1 MQLARPRPPQR
12 VISLVPMIDVLL
24 IMLVFFMVTSTYLNL
39 AMIPVVNSS
48 DAISQAT
55 PAATNTGAPPL
66 IIRLGS
72 DGQPRIRGQST
83 SIADLSVFLASQV
96 AEYPDISVL
105 IWPAPRAATQSLVT
119 LMDTLTTAGINR
131 LRILHL
137 SPIE

>member
-12 VISLVPMIDVLL
+12 VISLVPLIDVLL

-48 DAISQAT
+48 DAIS

-83 SIADLSVFLASQV
+83 SIADLSVFLASHV

-119 LMDTLTTAGINR
+119 LMDTLTTAGISR
-131 LRILHL
+131 LRILHMA
-137 SPIE
+137 PIE